1 MLQLKFGLK
10 RAATERPAFVMGIV
24 NATPDSFYAES
35 RGGVARALQLIRE
48 GADILDIGGE
58 STRPGYTPVSVEE
71 EVSRIIPV
79 IQAVRRESSIPISVD
94 TTKLEVFKAAF
105 AAGADIWNDV
115 TALSGAKKNNGEDEK
130 SSDGT
135 AASFGEPSRE
145 SALFI
150 AKSGVSV
157 ILMHTGQ
164 AEVNE
169 VSDFLGQRAVFCLA
183 NGVASDKIILD
194 PGIGFGK
201 TREQNL
207 NLIKAPLSIC
217 AGCYP
222 VLMALSRKRCIGDMT
237 GRPAEERLAGT
248 LAANMISVQNGAKI
262 IRVHDVSSTI
272 DTLNVMKNLR

>member
-217 AGCYP
+217 AGRYP

>member
-35 RGGVARALQLIRE
+35 RGGVERALQLIRE

-94 TTKLEVFKAAF
+94 TTKLEVFKESF

-150 AKSGVSV
+150 AKTGVSV

-217 AGCYP
+217 AGRYP